1 MIDLIKNFELIYKIV
16 QVDEKIIKE
25 AIKRAKKW

>member
-16 QVDEKIIKE
+16 QLNDKRLIDIIK
-25 AIKRAKKW
+25 KVK

>member
-16 QVDEKIIKE
+16 QLNDKRLIEIIKNV
-25 AIKRAKKW
+25 K